1 MSTNTFTT
9 TSTTT
14 TLNSGTSPGEL
25 DVPVDTVARPATLIQ
40 ESTPLPEAWARL
52 HHDEDRCGIVL
63 RGGLPIAIV
72 TAGGLAESWPVGGPL
87 AQCRVTVH
95 DVLDRPGG
103 VGVLSPHD
111 SLPHAGHRLLATG
124 LPALPVRAM
133 DDGALRVV
141 TTTRLLAALLAGGA
155 RP

>member
-1 MSTNTFTT
+1 MDRSRSAGSPST
-9 TSTTT
+9 TS
-14 TLNSGTSPGEL
+14 SI
-25 DVPVDTVARPATLIQ
+25 VP
-40 ESTPLPEAWARL
+40 
-52 HHDEDRCGIVL
+52 
-63 RGGLPIAIV
+63 
-72 TAGGLAESWPVGGPL
+72 AES
-87 AQCRVTVH
+87 
-95 DVLDRPGG
+95 
-103 VGVLSPHD
+103 GVLSPHD